1 MVSEGMTGWG
11 GGWEGTGCPPAQP
24 AISSSLLERC
34 EIRTYL
40 SPALGFNFLNV
51 SLKVLLRGYP
61 RRAGFWQG
69 GLLCVHMTQLPRA
82 HSCLPRALSLTL
94 CSPFSSQGGAPTGV
108 SRIASSG
115 P

>member
-1 MVSEGMTGWG
+1 MFQGGVGVGGDRLPTSTASHQLRSE
-11 GGWEGTGCPPAQP
+11 P
-24 AISSSLLERC
+24 LLDRC
-34 EIRTYL
+34 GIRTYL

-61 RRAGFWQG
+61 RRAGFRQG
-69 GLLCVHMTQLPRA
+69 GLLCVHMTQLLRA
-82 HSCLPRALSLTL
+82 HSCLPRALSPTP
-94 CSPFSSQGGAPTGV
+94 CSPFSSQGGAPSGL

>member
-1 MVSEGMTGWG
+1 MWQAEKMVSEGMTGWG

-24 AISSSLLERC
+24 AISSFLLERC

-61 RRAGFWQG
+61 RRAGF
-69 GLLCVHMTQLPRA
+69 
-82 HSCLPRALSLTL
+82 
-94 CSPFSSQGGAPTGV
+94 
-108 SRIASSG
+108 
-115 P
+115 